1 MSQESKDLAKKFI
14 KFLNEKYPL
23 KNDILVSFL
32 GDRTGQMTTGSRS
45 DEFGIKILTKGRLN
59 RDILRTLAH
68 EWIHEHQMTILKR
81 EIGQDIG
88 GKNED
93 EANAGAGRL
102 IKMFEKEHPE
112 MVNIVYEGLKP
123 ISNRIDILTE
133 QIVLLDKINIQKE
146 FITEM
151 KKIGI
156 EKLPY
161 SYSALKQFVDPETM
175 DVHYNKHYKGYVK
188 KLNDALSS
196 RKGDIELED
205 IIKTITKFNTKV
217 RNNAGGAFN
226 HALFWKMLSP
236 KKQTLKGDLLDKI
249 TNQYKSFKNFK
260 EEFNKAALDSFG
272 SGWVWL
278 VLTKTNRLKIITTP
292 NQDNPLMND
301 VNGGYPILGLDLW
314 EHAYYL
320 RYKNKRDQ
328 YINKFW
334 NHINWEF
341 VNSLYDLK
349 TNKKETINESVDHKF
364 KSTLKWLNKEFG
376 DLTPVEKDDKT
387 FYVNKDRLPLFYH
400 YELMG
405 SENDLVYINYNR
417 IWVFLEDIFGLDYSQ
432 IEDILNVWLE
442 QTYNLRG
449 FTPVNFSRFQ
459 FTPLDENYNSET
471 INKHFILSENKE
483 VFPLT
488 SKSFRSLINNAYP
501 KCEGLKYTNGCLGK
515 IETEQCKTDVGII
528 GGKYSEQNYG
538 GNGNWSII
546 NRFDTNSS
554 VHKEIQ
560 KIWSEETNS
569 TENFRKWI
577 TNNIGELV
585 GDKGRFTERLVDIN
599 KNTILTGR
607 ENESYAKTVIINKFK
622 LNPDEEGLTWSIIER
637 CAGDVR
643 DRKLGQDFDVIIDGT
658 SYFVQVKPVDYLLI
672 EKFGSERG
680 YYYKVPSWHNHNK
693 YKESNVDIILYVDR
707 PKNKYIMFRNDYS
720 RIQTVAN
727 PTTFPKFFVYY
738 YENPIYTNME
748 FEVHIETEKIDAKP
762 KLARNKENEIDYY
775 KERIQYY
782 KDKLGELGDSEYINE
797 MIKFYNKKLY
807 QIIN

>member
-1 MSQESKDLAKKFI
+1 MKVSIKHIKCSMSQESKDLAKKFI

-102 IKMFEKEHPE
+102 IKIFEKEHPE

-133 QIVLLDKINIQKE
+133 QIVLTDKINIQKE

-226 HALFWKMLSP
+226 HALFWKMLTP

-341 VNSLYDLK
+341 VTSLYGLR
-349 TNKKETINESVDHKF
+349 TNKKETINESVDPKF
-364 KSTLKWLNKEFG
+364 KSALKWLNKEFG
-376 DLTPVEKDDKT
+376 NLTPVVKRDKT
-387 FYVNKDRLPLFYH
+387 FYVDENRKPLF
-400 YELMG
+400 
-405 SENDLVYINYNR
+405 VYYQDEKNGFIYVDYDR
-417 IWVFLEDIFGLDYSQ
+417 IWVFFDSIFGLKRPQ
-432 IEDILNVWLE
+432 TQEILKVWLE
-442 QTYNLRG
+442 ETYNLRG
-449 FTPVNFSRFQ
+449 LTPEPIKS
-459 FTPLDENYNSET
+459 PL
-471 INKHFILSENKE
+471 
-483 VFPLT
+483 LT
-488 SKSFRSLINNAYP
+488 
-501 KCEGLKYTNGCLGK
+501 
-515 IETEQCKTDVGII
+515 
-528 GGKYSEQNYG
+528 
-538 GNGNWSII
+538 
-546 NRFDTNSS
+546 
-554 VHKEIQ
+554 
-560 KIWSEETNS
+560 
-569 TENFRKWI
+569 
-577 TNNIGELV
+577 LV
-585 GDKGRFTERLVDIN
+585 G
-599 KNTILTGR
+599 
-607 ENESYAKTVIINKFK
+607 
-622 LNPDEEGLTWSIIER
+622 
-637 CAGDVR
+637 R
-643 DRKLGQDFDVIIDGT
+643 DL
-658 SYFVQVKPVDYLLI
+658 
-672 EKFGSERG
+672 
-680 YYYKVPSWHNHNK
+680 
-693 YKESNVDIILYVDR
+693 
-707 PKNKYIMFRNDYS
+707 
-720 RIQTVAN
+720 
-727 PTTFPKFFVYY
+727 
-738 YENPIYTNME
+738 
-748 FEVHIETEKIDAKP
+748 
-762 KLARNKENEIDYY
+762 
-775 KERIQYY
+775 
-782 KDKLGELGDSEYINE
+782 
-797 MIKFYNKKLY
+797 
-807 QIIN
+807 